1 MLKSNAIEIVEKRNS
16 EKIIVKFFDNFC
28 FRQTLMV
35 LKKNCK
41 ENLNYELNLLQKE
54 VKTETG
60 IGNLI

>member
-1 MLKSNAIEIVEKRNS
+1 
-16 EKIIVKFFDNFC
+16 
-28 FRQTLMV
+28 MV